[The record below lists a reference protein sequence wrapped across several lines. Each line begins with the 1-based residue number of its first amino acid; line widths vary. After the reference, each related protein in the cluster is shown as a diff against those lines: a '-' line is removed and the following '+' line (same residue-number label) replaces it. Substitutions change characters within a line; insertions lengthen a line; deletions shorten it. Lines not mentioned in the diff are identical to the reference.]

1 MSKKIDCLK
10 LKVQVQ
16 KKSLPR
22 LKKALQGKLVH
33 EVELED
39 AELSNWLERV
49 KSKAIKKKAS

>member
-10 LKVQVQ
+10 LKAEAQ

-33 EVELED
+33 EVEIED
-39 AELSNWLERV
+39 AELSSWLERV
-49 KSKAIKKKAS
+49 KNKAIKKKAS